1 MLRTHPIYALSFA
14 LLLYGCNSVCKLD
27 PIDPPYTAMEAAI
40 ESIELA
46 DPIFQDAGMPDE
58 WWLIFNDG
66 QLSEFI
72 ETALA
77 QSPNLQITANRINAS
92 LAIAN
97 RVRASLFPYMSLGA
111 DVSRQKLSET
121 GVIPFPSGPAG
132 SGTPVIS
139 VPVNPGA
146 GLIPEYFTLYETEL
160 NFKYNL
166 DFWNKNRNTYRAA
179 LGRMEAD
186 IAELAYSELQLAVQ
200 IAKVYFQLQV
210 DYERE
215 RNLKTLVDNR
225 KQYLELIQ
233 QRVSANVETEL
244 TVQTADFNLIDSN
257 DLLLSVQGE
266 IAVKQYQLMAL
277 IAGNFDEDIGDICV
291 DLMPLPKVPMPHNL
305 PLHLISRRADITAQ
319 IKLVESAGDLIEV
332 AKAGFYPDFNLNAFF
347 GFQTIHFA
355 ELFNWKSSF
364 FNVDPAVSLPIF
376 DGGRLIADLRKSEI
390 DYNEAILQYNQLV
403 IDAAKEVLESIA
415 VVRNSWARLAEYK
428 SKVEHQEEYNRL
440 VSLRVA
446 HNIGTGLDELTS
458 QGNMLISKDQELL
471 ALGRTYNSL
480 LDLINALGGGYD
492 SDCRE

>member
-1 MLRTHPIYALSFA
+1 MPKRTPIYALSFIF
-14 LLLYGCNSVCKLD
+14 LLYGCNPVCKLD
-27 PIDPPYTAMEAAI
+27 PIDPPYEAMDAAI
-40 ESIELA
+40 ESIECS
-46 DPIFQDAGMPDE
+46 DPIFQDARIPE
-58 WWLIFNDG
+58 AWWLIFNDG

-72 ETALA
+72 ETALS
-77 QSPNLQITANRINAS
+77 QNPTLQISANRINAS

-97 RVRASLFPYMSLGA
+97 RVRASLFPYISLGA

-121 GVIPFPSGPAG
+121 GVIPFASGPAG
-132 SGTPVIS
+132 SGTPIIS
-139 VPVNPGA
+139 VPTIPG

-160 NFKYNL
+160 NFKYNF

-215 RNLKTLVDNR
+215 RNLKELVANR
-225 KQYLELIQ
+225 KEYLDLVQ

-244 TVQTADFNLIDSN
+244 TVQTADFNLIDSS

-277 IAGNFDEDIGDICV
+277 IAGDFDEDIGDISV
-291 DLMPLPKVPMPHNL
+291 DKMPLPKVPMPHNL
-305 PLHLISRRADITAQ
+305 PLHLISKRADISAQ

-347 GFQTIHFA
+347 GFQTIDFPK
-355 ELFNWKSSF
+355 LFNWKSSF

-403 IDAAKEVLESIA
+403 IDAAKEVLESLA
-415 VVRNSWARLAEYK
+415 VVKNSFQRLGEYK

-446 HNIGTGLDELTS
+446 HNIGTALDELTS
-458 QGNMLISKDQELL
+458 GGNTLISKDQELL
-471 ALGRTYNSL
+471 ALGRMYNSI
-480 LDLINALGGGYD
+480 LDLINAIGGGYD
-492 SDCRE
+492 SDCG

>member
-1 MLRTHPIYALSFA
+1 MRHTIPVYTISFA
-14 LLLYGCNSVCKLD
+14 FLLYGCNSVCKLD
-27 PIDPPYTAMEAAI
+27 PIDPPYEAMESAI
-40 ESIELA
+40 DDIECT
-46 DPIFQDAGMPDE
+46 DPIFQDAKMPEE

-66 QLSEFI
+66 QLNEFI

-77 QSPNLQITANRINAS
+77 QNPTLQISANRINAS

-97 RVRASLFPYMSLGA
+97 RVRASLFPYISLGA

-121 GVIPFPSGPAG
+121 GVIPFASGPAG
-132 SGTPVIS
+132 SNTPVIA
-139 VPVNPGA
+139 VPLIPG

-160 NFKYNL
+160 NFKYNF

-179 LGRMEAD
+179 LGRVEAE

-200 IAKVYFQLQV
+200 IAKVYFLLQV

-215 RNLKTLVDNR
+215 RNLKALVENR
-225 KQYLELIQ
+225 EQYLELIR

-244 TVQTADFNLIDSN
+244 TVQTAEFNLIDSN
-257 DLLLSVQGE
+257 DLLLSIQGE
-266 IAVKQYQLMAL
+266 IAVRQYQLMAL
-277 IAGNFDEDIGDICV
+277 VAGNFEEDIGDISV
-291 DLMPLPKVPMPHNL
+291 DRMPLPQVPMPHNL
-305 PLHLISRRADITAQ
+305 PLHLISKRADITAQ
-319 IKLVESAGDLIEV
+319 IKLIESAGDLIEV

-347 GFQTIHFA
+347 GFQTIHFP
-355 ELFNWKSSF
+355 ELFKWKSTF

-415 VVRNSWARLAEYK
+415 VVRNSVKRLGEYK
-428 SKVEHQEEYNRL
+428 SKVAHQEEYFRL
-440 VSLRVA
+440 VGLRVA
-446 HNIGTGLDELTS
+446 HNIGTALDGLTS
-458 QGNMLISKDQELL
+458 EGNMLISKDQELV
-471 ALGRTYNSL
+471 ALGRTFTSI

-492 SDCRE
+492 SDCGE